1 MICTLLR
8 EFIAITT
15 PSLFRITRV
24 MTAERRRMVHRKES
38 GGRGEVLQETHVTKT
53 ACRIHPANKEVRKRQ
68 ADMLDGAIIHVK
80 NET

>member
-15 PSLFRITRV
+15 TSLFRITRV
-24 MTAERRRMVHRKES
+24 MTAEKRKGDAQKRER
-38 GGRGEVLQETHVTKT
+38 GRGEVLQETHVTKT
-53 ACRIHPANKEVRKRQ
+53 ACRIHHANKEIRKRQ